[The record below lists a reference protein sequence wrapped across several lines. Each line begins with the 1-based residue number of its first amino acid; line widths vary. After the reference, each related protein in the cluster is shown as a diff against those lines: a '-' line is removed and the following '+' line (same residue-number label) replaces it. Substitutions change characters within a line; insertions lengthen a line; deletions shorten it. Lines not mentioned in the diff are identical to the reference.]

1 MKVCRGVSL
10 IEVMVALA
18 VLMVGAVALVGL
30 QLQLLRTQQNSQQHA
45 AALVLAQRKLE
56 ELRSFQSVYRW
67 PGLFAYQDIAHNQGG
82 GERPGFY
89 EAGQLQLSWR
99 SQDGPPLI
107 HLGNLPA
114 FKRVDVQTLWLDEQQ
129 QWQSVVLS
137 GVITPY
143 PALSRRQL
151 DERSVI
157 R

>member
-1 MKVCRGVSL
+1 MKVCRGVGL

-18 VLMVGAVALVGL
+18 ILMVGAVALVSL

-45 AALVLAQRKLE
+45 AALGLAQRKLE
-56 ELRSFQSVYRW
+56 ELRSFQSVYRR
-67 PGLFAYQDIAHNQGG
+67 PGQFAYQDIGHNQGG
-82 GERPGFY
+82 ARQPGLY

-129 QWQSVVLS
+129 RWQSLILR

-143 PALSRRQL
+143 PTLSRRQL
-151 DERSVI
+151 EELSLI